1 MAAVQFP
8 SEKPD
13 HAEEWLKRDDEWRR
27 METLL
32 SQAHDDIQKLTDQI
46 RRTRGIFSELAGG
59 IGHEMNNLLTVIG
72 GHADIL
78 HLSLRRDDPNAESVR
93 FIIDAAARAAVLTR
107 RLIAFKQS
115 VLSQT

>member
-8 SEKPD
+8 SEKPEQ
-13 HAEEWLKRDDEWRR
+13 AEEWLKRHDEWRR
-27 METLL
+27 METLI
-32 SQAHDDIQKLTDQI
+32 SQAHDDVEKLTDQI
-46 RRTRGIFSELAGG
+46 KHTRKIFSELAGG
-59 IGHEMNNLLTVIG
+59 IAHEMNNLLTVIG

-93 FIIDAAARAAVLTR
+93 LIIDAAARAAVLTR
-107 RLIAFKQS
+107 RLTAFKQS